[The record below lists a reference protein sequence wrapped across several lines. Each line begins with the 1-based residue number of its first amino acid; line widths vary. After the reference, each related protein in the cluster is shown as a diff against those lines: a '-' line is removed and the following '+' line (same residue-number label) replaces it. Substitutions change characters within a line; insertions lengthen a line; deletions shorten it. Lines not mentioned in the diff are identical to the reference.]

1 VTARRRAVARSHGLA
16 AAEAVADK
24 FVSVLGPQLSGKT
37 VAGYWPMG
45 DELDP
50 RPLLAALD
58 NPLALPVVAGDALQF
73 RAWTLGDPLEPGAHG
88 TQHPGAGKTIVPDVV
103 IAPLVAFDRRGHRL
117 GRGGGFYDRAI
128 ARLRTHGLPLVVG
141 VAFDAQEVDAIPVEP
156 SDQHLDWIVT
166 ESRAIKTP

>member
-1 VTARRRAVARSHGLA
+1 VMARRRAVARSHGLA

-24 FVSVLGPQLSGKT
+24 FLSVLGMQIAGKT

-50 RPLLAALD
+50 RPLMAALA
-58 NPLALPVVAGDALQF
+58 NPLALPVVAGDSLQF

-88 TQHPGAGKTIVPDVV
+88 TQHPASSKNIVPDVV

-128 ARLRTHGLPLVVG
+128 ARLRAHGLPLVVG
-141 VAFDAQEVDAIPVEP
+141 IAFDAQEVDAIPVDP
-156 SDQHLDWIVT
+156 PDQHLDWIVT
-166 ESRAIKTP
+166 ETRAIRAP